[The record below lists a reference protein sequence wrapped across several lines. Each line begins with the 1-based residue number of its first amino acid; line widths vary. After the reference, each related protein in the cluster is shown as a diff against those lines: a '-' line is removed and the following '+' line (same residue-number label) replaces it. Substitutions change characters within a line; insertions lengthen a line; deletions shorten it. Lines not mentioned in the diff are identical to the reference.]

1 MTDFLRTRQELEAR
15 QMKLGILRPPIITKQ
30 MMREGL
36 RTRPQRQEIVR
47 YKKDILKQK
56 KSYGKQIG
64 DIDRYLEEL
73 KERKDIISESES
85 ELIKPI
91 VSLFNH
97 PKLKR
102 TRWF

>member
-64 DIDRYLEEL
+64 DIDRYLEEP
-73 KERKDIISESES
+73 ESEI
-85 ELIKPI
+85 EPTI
-91 VSLFNH
+91 SLFNH

>member
-64 DIDRYLEEL
+64 DIDKYLEEL
-73 KERKDIISESES
+73 KVKEDES
-85 ELIKPI
+85 ELIKPTI
-91 VSLFNH
+91 SLFNH

>member
-73 KERKDIISESES
+73 KVN
-85 ELIKPI
+85 ELIKDNI
-91 VSLFNH
+91 VPEPCISLFKQ
-97 PKLKR
+97 PKLKK
-102 TRWF
+102 TRIWRF